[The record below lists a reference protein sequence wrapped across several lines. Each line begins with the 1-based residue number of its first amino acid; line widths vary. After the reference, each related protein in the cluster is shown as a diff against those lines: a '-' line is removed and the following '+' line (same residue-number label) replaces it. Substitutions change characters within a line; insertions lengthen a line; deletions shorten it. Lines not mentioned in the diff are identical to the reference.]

1 MTVTRKCSV
10 RLLILLNELIM
21 GKKEQCTLRIIV
33 SEKVFQSSVVNV
45 ELVGVEFWLINGLV
59 FLYALFQVV
68 EWKKNLCI
76 SSELSL

>member
-1 MTVTRKCSV
+1 
-10 RLLILLNELIM
+10 
-21 GKKEQCTLRIIV
+21 V